1 MVSLK
6 DVVYQ
11 SLRFEEPQVCPY
23 YIWIND
29 EMIEPLS
36 EIYGAESFF
45 GPEGGTKSFAG
56 SYTVMTEIGSLAVSD
71 SGDLYTDEFGT
82 EIRRGSAMH
91 VERPALAEPSLKGY
105 EFPDL
110 TSDAHFKGFDSWLS
124 SNRERFKIVQ
134 VGMMFWE
141 RTWLMRG
148 MENILMDFHLHPGF
162 VVELLEGLESVA
174 TALIDRLLKDYG
186 DQIDAIGL
194 DEDYGTEKS
203 LLISPETWRE
213 FIKPGLARMYERI
226 RAGGKAVYLH
236 SCGHVQPL
244 IPELVEIGANMLQ
257 PLQPEANDIFEIKRE
272 FGKDLCLMGG
282 ISTQKTLPFGTVDD
296 VKREVEACLRHM
308 TVGGGYV
315 MAPAKPI
322 MPGVPL
328 ENAQALIDA
337 FVSQRI

>member
-1 MVSLK
+1 MVWPK
-6 DVVYQ
+6 EVVYQ
-11 SLRFEEPQVCPY
+11 SLRFEQPEICPY
-23 YIWIND
+23 YIWVD
-29 EMIEPLS
+29 DDMVEPLS
-36 EIYGAESFF
+36 KVYGAESFF
-45 GPEGGTKSFAG
+45 GAEGGSKSFKG
-56 SYTVMTEIGSLAVSD
+56 SYTIMREISALSVSD

-82 EIRRGSAMH
+82 EIRRGSALH

-110 TSDAHFKGFDSWLS
+110 TSAVHFEGFDSWLR
-124 SNRERFKIVQ
+124 SNLERFKIVQ
-134 VGMMFWE
+134 VGMLFWE

-148 MENILMDFHLHPGF
+148 MENIMMDFHLNPRF
-162 VVELLEGLESVA
+162 VAELLEGLEGVC
-174 TALIDRLLKDYG
+174 TVMIDRLLRDYG

-194 DEDYGTEKS
+194 DEDYGSEKS
-203 LLISPETWRE
+203 LLISPGTWRE

-236 SCGHVQPL
+236 SCGHVRPL
-244 IPELVEIGANMLQ
+244 IPELVDIGVNILQ

-282 ISTQKTLPFGTVDD
+282 ISTQQTLPFGSVQD
-296 VKREVEACLRHM
+296 VKSEVEACLRHM
-308 TVGGGYV
+308 AVGGGYV

-328 ENAQALIDA
+328 ENARALIDA
-337 FVSQRI
+337 FVNQKS